1 MKKLVQDFEV
11 LQRKELNDEHFVLDV
26 KALEP
31 LPEIRPG
38 QFVNVLVKDSNTT
51 FLRRPLSIHFVD
63 YERNTISLYIKKI
76 GDGTKKLGELKEG
89 DTLNIV
95 YPLGN
100 QYSIPNN
107 ANTLLVGGGCGV
119 APLLYLA
126 KHLKEAG
133 NKVTTLL
140 GVRSEKDAVE
150 LDAYKEY
157 GNILV
162 TTEDGSFG
170 EKGYPTQHSV
180 LEKEKFDYVFTCGPE
195 PMMKAVAAYS
205 AQNNIPCEV
214 SLENTMACGFGAC
227 LCCVTETTEGN
238 KCTCTEG
245 PVFNINDLKW

>member
-11 LQRKELNDEHFVLDV
+11 LQRKELNDDHFVLDV
-26 KALEP
+26 RALEP

-89 DTLNIV
+89 DSLNIV

-157 GNILV
+157 GDILV

-170 EKGYPTQHSV
+170 EKGYPTQHSI

-205 AQNNIPCEV
+205 AQKNIPCEV
-214 SLENTMACGFGAC
+214 SLENNMACGFGAC
-227 LCCVTETTEGN
+227 LCCVTETTGGN

>member
-11 LQRKELNDEHFVLDV
+11 LHREELNAEHFVLDV
-26 KALEP
+26 KANEP
-31 LPEIRPG
+31 LPEIHPG
-38 QFVNVLVKDSNTT
+38 QFVNVLVENSSST

-63 YERNTISLYIKKI
+63 YDRNIMKLYVKRI
-76 GDGTKKLGELKEG
+76 GDGTKKLGELKVG
-89 DTLNIV
+89 DRLNIV
-95 YPLGN
+95 FPLGN
-100 QYSIPNN
+100 RYSIPSNST
-107 ANTLLVGGGCGV
+107 TLLVGGGCGV

-133 NKVTTLL
+133 NDVTTLL
-140 GVRSEKDAVE
+140 GVRSAVDAVE
-150 LDAYKEY
+150 LEAYKEY
-157 GNILV
+157 GEILV

-180 LEKEKFDYVFTCGPE
+180 LSNKKFDFIFTCGPE
-195 PMMKAVAAYS
+195 PMMKAVAEYAK
-205 AQNNIPCEV
+205 ANNVPCEV

>member
-11 LQRKELNDEHFVLDV
+11 LRRKELNDDHFVLDV

-31 LPEIRPG
+31 LPEILPG

-63 YERNTISLYIKKI
+63 YEQNTISLYIKKI
-76 GDGTKKLGELKEG
+76 GDGTKKLGELDKG

-126 KHLKEAG
+126 KHLKKAG

-162 TTEDGSFG
+162 TTEDGTFG

-195 PMMKAVAAYS
+195 PMMKAVADYS
-205 AQNNIPCEV
+205 EQKNIPCEV

>member
-11 LQRKELNDEHFVLDV
+11 LHREELNDENFVLEV
-26 KALEP
+26 KAYEP
-31 LPEIRPG
+31 LPEIHPG
-38 QFVNVLVKDSNTT
+38 QFVNVLVENSNST

-63 YERNTISLYIKKI
+63 YERNVIKLFIKKI
-76 GDGTKKLGELKEG
+76 GDGTKKLGELEPG
-89 DTLNIV
+89 DKLNIV

-100 QYSIPNN
+100 QYSIPNK
-107 ANTLLVGGGCGV
+107 AKTLLVGGGCGV

-126 KHLKEAG
+126 KHLHKAG
-133 NKVTTLL
+133 NEVTTIL
-140 GVRSEKDAVE
+140 GVRSAIDAVE
-150 LDAYKEY
+150 LDAYKAY
-157 GNILV
+157 GDILV

-170 EKGYPTQHSV
+170 EQGYPTQHSI
-180 LEKEKFDYVFTCGPE
+180 LKNGKFDYVFTCGPD

-205 AQNNIPCEV
+205 KERNIPCEV

-227 LCCVTETTEGN
+227 LCCVTDTKDGN

>member
-1 MKKLVQDFEV
+1 MSAIQL
-11 LQRKELNDEHFVLDV
+11 
-26 KALEP
+26 AYT
-31 LPEIRPG
+31 
-38 QFVNVLVKDSNTT
+38 S
-51 FLRRPLSIHFVD
+51 
-63 YERNTISLYIKKI
+63 KKI

-89 DTLNIV
+89 DSLNIV

-157 GNILV
+157 GDILV

-170 EKGYPTQHSV
+170 EKGYPTQHSI

-205 AQNNIPCEV
+205 AQKNIPCEV
-214 SLENTMACGFGAC
+214 SLENNMACGFGAC
-227 LCCVTETTEGN
+227 LCCVTETTGGN

>member
-11 LQRKELNDEHFVLDV
+11 LQRKELNDDHFVLDV

-126 KHLKEAG
+126 KHLNQAG

-170 EKGYPTQHSV
+170 EKGYPTQHSI

-205 AQNNIPCEV
+205 TQKNIPCEV

>member
-11 LQRKELNDEHFVLDV
+11 LQRKELNDDHFVLDV

-31 LPEIRPG
+31 LPEIHPG
-38 QFVNVLVKDSNTT
+38 QFVNVLVKDSKTT

-63 YERNTISLYIKKI
+63 YELNTISLYIKKI
-76 GDGTKKLGELKEG
+76 GDGTKKLGELKSG

-100 QYSIPNN
+100 RYSIPNN
-107 ANTLLVGGGCGV
+107 SNTLLVGGGCGV

-133 NKVTTLL
+133 NNVTTLL

-180 LEKEKFDYVFTCGPE
+180 LENENFDYVFTCGPE

-205 AQNNIPCEV
+205 AEKNIPCEV

>member
-11 LQRKELNDEHFVLDV
+11 LQRKELNDDHFVLDV

-126 KHLKEAG
+126 KHLNQAG

-170 EKGYPTQHSV
+170 EKGYPTQHSI

-195 PMMKAVAAYS
+195 PMMKAVAEYS
-205 AQNNIPCEV
+205 TQKNIPCEV

>member
-1 MKKLVQDFEV
+1 MKKLVQDFKV
-11 LQRKELNDEHFVLDV
+11 LQRKELNDDHFVLDV

-31 LPEIRPG
+31 LPEIHPG

-89 DTLNIV
+89 DSLNIV

-107 ANTLLVGGGCGV
+107 SNTLLVGGGCGV

-133 NKVTTLL
+133 NNVTTLL

-162 TTEDGSFG
+162 STEDGSFG

-180 LEKEKFDYVFTCGPE
+180 LKKENFDFVFTCGPE

-205 AQNNIPCEV
+205 EQKDIPCEV

>member
-11 LQRKELNDEHFVLDV
+11 LQRKELNDDHFVLDV
-26 KALEP
+26 RALEP

-89 DTLNIV
+89 DSLNIV

-150 LDAYKEY
+150 LDAYQKF

-180 LEKEKFDYVFTCGPE
+180 LKKEKFDYVFTCGPE

-227 LCCVTETTEGN
+227 LCCVTETTKGN